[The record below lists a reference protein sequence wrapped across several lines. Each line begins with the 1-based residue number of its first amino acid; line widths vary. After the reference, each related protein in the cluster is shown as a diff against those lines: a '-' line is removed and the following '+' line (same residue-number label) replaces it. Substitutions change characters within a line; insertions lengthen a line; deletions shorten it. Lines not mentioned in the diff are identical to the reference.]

1 MKLEKQNILFIV
13 RTMGL
18 GGTENVVI
26 QLCEI
31 LSKKVN
37 KIVVCSSGGVHE
49 EKLQEMGIKHYMIP
63 DIASKNPMDMLKSC
77 RSIKSIIDKEQI
89 TIVHSHHRMAA
100 FYAELV
106 APKSVVK
113 VANAHNTFTDKKKLT
128 QLAYRNTKVIA
139 VGEMVKKNLTEYFE
153 IPKEQVCVIHN
164 AVKPFDGKIVP
175 IEMLYKEHAKGN
187 VLIGNIGRLD
197 PELKTQGIKGLT
209 HGAKM
214 EQELWDEFYANP
226 ERLVFESERLI
237 AKFSKKNIEEITD
250 IDITNLPEGKER
262 ETIIRQRVNQSFF
275 RSVVM
280 SSYNYRCCISGVGN
294 PQLLEACHIVDWT
307 TEVAN
312 RTNPKNGLC
321 LNSFFHKAY
330 DQYLLAITPD
340 FKILLAEELIRKTA
354 NSLFKTYLE
363 RINGNSITLP
373 DKFKPRKDLLELHYK
388 AFLNRKIAK

>member
-187 VLIGNIGRLD
+187 VLIGNIGRLSEQKGMTYFIEAAEITTRTH
-197 PELKTQGIKGLT
+197 PEARFIIVGDGEEREQLHAQIEKKKLQNKILFLGYRNDIQNVMSQLDFVVLSSLWEGLPLTPIESYSVGKTVIGTAVDGTPEIIRDGVDGYLVEPRNPMQLAEKMNELIENPEMRENMGIQ
-209 HGAKM
+209 AM
-214 EQELWDEFYANP
+214 NRYQDEFS
-226 ERLVFESERLI
+226 FEKLSER
-237 AKFSKKNIEEITD
+237 
-250 IDITNLPEGKER
+250 
-262 ETIIRQRVNQSFF
+262 
-275 RSVVM
+275 
-280 SSYNYRCCISGVGN
+280 Y
-294 PQLLEACHIVDWT
+294 
-307 TEVAN
+307 VA
-312 RTNPKNGLC
+312 
-321 LNSFFHKAY
+321 FY
-330 DQYLLAITPD
+330 
-340 FKILLAEELIRKTA
+340 EEL
-354 NSLFKTYLE
+354 
-363 RINGNSITLP
+363 
-373 DKFKPRKDLLELHYK
+373 
-388 AFLNRKIAK
+388 

>member
-1 MKLEKQNILFIV
+1 MELEKQNILFIV

-31 LSKKVN
+31 LSKKIN

-49 EKLQEMGIKHYMIP
+49 EKLQEMGIKHYLIP

-128 QLAYRNTKVIA
+128 QLAYQNTKVIA

-175 IEMLYKEHAKGN
+175 VEMLYKEHAKGN
-187 VLIGNIGRLD
+187 VLIGNIGRLSEQKGMTYFIEAAEITTRTH
-197 PELKTQGIKGLT
+197 PEARFIIVGDGEEREQLHAQIEKKKLQNKILFLGYRNDIQNVMSQLDFVVLSSLWEGLPLTPIEAYSVGKTVIGTAVDGTPEIIRDGVDGYLVEPRNPMQLAEKMNELIENPEMRESMGIQAMKRY
-209 HGAKM
+209 
-214 EQELWDEFYANP
+214 QDEFS
-226 ERLVFESERLI
+226 FEKLSERYI
-237 AKFSKKNIEEITD
+237 AFY
-250 IDITNLPEGKER
+250 EG
-262 ETIIRQRVNQSFF
+262 
-275 RSVVM
+275 
-280 SSYNYRCCISGVGN
+280 
-294 PQLLEACHIVDWT
+294 L
-307 TEVAN
+307 
-312 RTNPKNGLC
+312 
-321 LNSFFHKAY
+321 
-330 DQYLLAITPD
+330 
-340 FKILLAEELIRKTA
+340 
-354 NSLFKTYLE
+354 
-363 RINGNSITLP
+363 
-373 DKFKPRKDLLELHYK
+373 
-388 AFLNRKIAK
+388 

>member
-1 MKLEKQNILFIV
+1 MELEKQNILFIV

-31 LSKKVN
+31 LSKKIN

-49 EKLQEMGIKHYMIP
+49 EKLQEMGIKHYLIP

-106 APKSVVK
+106 APKSAVK

-128 QLAYRNTKVIA
+128 QLAYRNTKVVA

-175 IEMLYKEHAKGN
+175 VEMLYREHAKGN
-187 VLIGNIGRLD
+187 VLIGNIGRLSEQKGMTYFIEAAEITTRTH
-197 PELKTQGIKGLT
+197 PEARFIIVGDGEEREQLHAQIEKRKLQNKVLFLGYRNDIQNVMSQLDFVVLSSLWEGLPLTPIEAYSVGKTVIGTAVDGTPEIIRDGVDGYLVEPRNPMQLAEKMNALIENPEMRESMGIQAMKRY
-209 HGAKM
+209 
-214 EQELWDEFYANP
+214 QDEFS
-226 ERLVFESERLI
+226 FEKLSERYI
-237 AKFSKKNIEEITD
+237 AFY
-250 IDITNLPEGKER
+250 EG
-262 ETIIRQRVNQSFF
+262 
-275 RSVVM
+275 
-280 SSYNYRCCISGVGN
+280 
-294 PQLLEACHIVDWT
+294 L
-307 TEVAN
+307 
-312 RTNPKNGLC
+312 
-321 LNSFFHKAY
+321 
-330 DQYLLAITPD
+330 
-340 FKILLAEELIRKTA
+340 
-354 NSLFKTYLE
+354 
-363 RINGNSITLP
+363 
-373 DKFKPRKDLLELHYK
+373 
-388 AFLNRKIAK
+388 